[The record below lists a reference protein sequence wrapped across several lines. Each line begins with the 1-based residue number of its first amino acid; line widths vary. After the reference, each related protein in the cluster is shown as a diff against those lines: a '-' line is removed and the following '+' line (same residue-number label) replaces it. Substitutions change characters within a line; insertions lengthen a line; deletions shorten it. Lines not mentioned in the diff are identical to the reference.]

1 MPLTKLVFGWLYL
14 ILFFSQRTNAQTQTY
29 SYPFANGRADLPTLT
44 AARYEPVSAD
54 YLIRNPAAEP
64 AEVIIFQEI
73 DEMEVYRVDVGQRT
87 LLGKAGWLYPAY
99 SLQFDQYPEFGEHH
113 RTGFLFTVPAR
124 QTIHI
129 QLVFS
134 HRTSSSTGPFR
145 PALFSRS
152 GYGKFLDRRLAEH
165 NQKHVIGLL
174 FIGCVFIMFLYMAMQ
189 YVILRDRVLFLYALY
204 VLLIILRSLASG
216 SYLQAMDGWPLLR
229 SAGFVSCF
237 SLTFLYWSLA
247 AYVLFMR
254 EYMQLKTRSRAYNR
268 LFLGLIGIFTVYGL
282 VDIFVTVDKYAVPA
296 WQLIHR
302 LADVSVLLFGV
313 FTLHTLWR
321 FYDSV
326 TKYLFWGVVFFMLS
340 GVASVINRI
349 AWLDSSLVYDREVA
363 IFVVGYLLEILTFA
377 LGIAQR
383 HELVRREKI
392 RYQAQLIEQ
401 LQENERNQIQLN
413 TLRDEIARDL
423 HDEMGSQLS
432 SISILSQTTLR
443 HVTDERARQRLYTI
457 GQTARQVI
465 DSMRE
470 VVWSLN
476 SGSDSLQNV
485 ALRIR
490 ETAHLLFDDTNTQLV
505 VSMPDTIQTLNLTA
519 RQRRDLFLIAKES
532 LTNIVRHA
540 NANRVWLALRQTP
553 DGLVLS
559 IADNGVGFDTSQSHS
574 GLGMVSLRQRA
585 TQFGG
590 LLRIET
596 EPGRGTLIQLTYP
609 DPTLAKPTIDQ
620 PKKQTVKQL

>member
-1 MPLTKLVFGWLYL
+1 MPSPPDYVTLRLFLDGMLTMMALY
-14 ILFFSQRTNAQTQTY
+14 AAV
-29 SYPFANGRADLPTLT
+29 SYLLH
-44 AARYEPVSAD
+44 
-54 YLIRNPAAEP
+54 RNPMYLSYAGYILLMIARFFLRDYWGSNPGWES
-64 AEVIIFQEI
+64 
-73 DEMEVYRVDVGQRT
+73 VG
-87 LLGKAGWLYPAY
+87 
-99 SLQFDQYPEFGEHH
+99 
-113 RTGFLFTVPAR
+113 
-124 QTIHI
+124 
-129 QLVFS
+129 
-134 HRTSSSTGPFR
+134 
-145 PALFSRS
+145 
-152 GYGKFLDRRLAEH
+152 RLAEDSAESLACVFYIWFAITL
-165 NQKHVIGLL
+165 QDYSKHDPKSHRILRIMVITIWISIGLE
-174 FIGCVFIMFLYMAMQ
+174 
-189 YVILRDRVLFLYALY
+189 VILWWLNVPIPIRVAVFGLSRL
-204 VLLIILRSLASG
+204 VLIGGTVYIVPRMIRLKLPVG
-216 SYLQAMDGWPLLR
+216 SYFITGTALFVAGGVISLQH
-229 SAGFVSCF
+229 
-237 SLTFLYWSLA
+237 LTFPH
-247 AYVLFMR
+247 LFDNDP
-254 EYMQLKTRSRAYNR
+254 AN
-268 LFLGLIGIFTVYGL
+268 GFTIASVY
-282 VDIFVTVDKYAVPA
+282 
-296 WQLIHR
+296 QQM
-302 LADVSVLLFGV
+302 
-313 FTLHTLWR
+313 
-321 FYDSV
+321 
-326 TKYLFWGVVFFMLS
+326 GVV
-340 GVASVINRI
+340 
-349 AWLDSSLVYDREVA
+349 
-363 IFVVGYLLEILTFA
+363 LEILCFSMGMSVKSRMT
-377 LGIAQR
+377 
-383 HELVRREKI
+383 EREKI

-401 LQENERNQIQLN
+401 LRENERKQTQLN

-443 HVTDERARQRLYTI
+443 HVTDERARQRLQAI